1 MAHKTLI
8 NGTSYDISGG
18 KTLIGGTAYKITGGR
33 TLIGGTAYAI
43 SFTTT
48 PTVTTFKF
56 YIEVDGNHGNAGTY
70 TAKTGMTWAEWCDS
84 SYNSSN
90 IHVNRG
96 ELTAGHASSVLDS
109 NGIEQSP
116 TDVIVAGETYT
127 VFD

>member
-1 MAHKTLI
+1 MAHKTKI
-8 NGTSYDISGG
+8 NGTNYDVSGG

-48 PTVTTFKF
+48 PTVTTFEF
-56 YIEVDGNHGNAGTY
+56 YIEVDGGYGNDGTY

-84 SYNSSN
+84 SYNGSGIYVSS
-90 IHVNRG
+90 G
-96 ELTAGHASSVLDS
+96 ALTAGHGTSIWDS

-127 VFD
+127 VWE

>member
-8 NGTSYDISGG
+8 NGTAYEIKDGKTLINGVSYTITGG
-18 KTLIGGTAYKITGGR
+18 KTLVNGTSFS
-33 TLIGGTAYAI
+33 I
-43 SFTTT
+43 SFATTDSG
-48 PTVTTFKF
+48 TFTF

-84 SYNSSN
+84 SYNGSN

-96 ELTAGHASSVLDS
+96 ELTAGHDSSVWNS